1 MTQPIEVDPTKL
13 ENAGHHMLSVRDKMD
28 GIVGKLKSSVGAAGT
43 ETWGN
48 DKFGKGF
55 ADGDDGYLE
64 SRTELLSGADE
75 TVKSLQQFGQGM
87 IDGAGELR
95 KADTP
100 GA

>member
-13 ENAGHHMLSVRDKMD
+13 ANAGHHLLSVKDKMD
-28 GIVGKLKSSVGAAGT
+28 GIVGKLKNAVGHAGT

-55 ADGDDGYLE
+55 ADGEDGYTK
-64 SRTELLSGADE
+64 SRTELLAGADE

-87 IDGAGELR
+87 VDAAVTVR